1 MPTALRKTRKTRSL
15 NVKLKII
22 RLSSF
27 QSFGPEPTELS
38 LENITYLIG
47 PNGSGKTAVLQAL
60 CRLFAFDPSLRRIR
74 RSDFHVPHNEKEDE
88 SPDERQLWI
97 EADFV
102 FPELEDEENNSTVA
116 PHFSHMRL
124 ENPEGLPRV
133 RYRLSATMGMDGDI
147 EETLVYVL
155 DANADGS
162 PLTTAQ
168 VTRAE
173 RNHVQVHY
181 LPARR
186 DPAEHIAYGANALL
200 GRMLRAVNWDGERV
214 KVKGLTDQISES
226 LAANP
231 SVETVSKCLKEIW
244 STLHKGSFFADP
256 KITFVASEIE
266 ALLRHLSVSF
276 SPGHDENLVDFSRLS
291 DGQKSMLYLSLVLS
305 SQAIGRAVL
314 AGEDNSFDPEKLRP
328 PVFTLVALEE
338 PENSLSPHYLGR
350 IVNTLVSMTSNED
363 AQALIATH
371 APSMLNRVDPK
382 HIRYLRLTENRTTR
396 ITRIRLPKKTDEA
409 HKFVREAVQAFPE
422 IYFSR
427 LVILGEGDSEEI
439 VLPRILR
446 AKDAPVDE
454 TAVTI
459 APLGGRHVNHFW
471 RLLSELEIPY
481 ITLLDLDVARYQGG
495 WGRIKYVND
504 QLAKHQPDKKL
515 PEDHII
521 PKWNSD
527 GHKVRSYLH
536 YLEAL
541 EERDVYFSSPMDLDF
556 TLLLAFPDEYGVERE
571 SPSDSTVKAVLGGSH
586 HDAAQYNDDELEL
599 FGTYHKRFKLGS
611 KPAAHIDALAQLSD
625 KDLLDSMP
633 ESLGRL
639 ADAVIAKLA
648 ELPE

>member
-1 MPTALRKTRKTRSL
+1 M
-15 NVKLKII
+15 KLKII
-22 RLSSF
+22 RLSNF
-27 QSFGPEPTELS
+27 QSFGPDPTDLS
-38 LENITYLIG
+38 LEDITYLIG
-47 PNGSGKTAVLQAL
+47 PNGSGKTTVLQAL

-74 RSDFHVPHNEKEDE
+74 RSDFHVPHNEKDEE

-102 FPELEDEENNSTVA
+102 FPEIEDEENNSTVA

-124 ENPEGLPRV
+124 DDPEGLPRV
-133 RYRLSATMGMDGDI
+133 RYRLSATMRMDGDI

-155 DANADGS
+155 DVNADGS

-173 RNHVQVHY
+173 RNLVQVHY

-186 DPAEHIAYGANALL
+186 DPADHIAYGANALL
-200 GRMLRAVNWDGERV
+200 GRMLRAVNWDRERV
-214 KVKGLTDQISES
+214 EVKELTDQISES
-226 LAANP
+226 LAANQ
-231 SVETVSKCLKEIW
+231 SVSTVSECLKGIW
-244 STLHKGSFFADP
+244 STLHKGSFFSDP

-266 ALLRHLSVSF
+266 AMLRHMSVSF
-276 SPGHDENLVDFSRLS
+276 SPGHDENLVNFSRLS

-314 AGEDNSFDPEKLRP
+314 AGDDDSFDPEKLRP
-328 PVFTLVALEE
+328 PVFTLLAIEE

-350 IVNTLVSMTSNED
+350 IANSLVSMTSNED

-371 APSMLNRVDPK
+371 APSMLNRIDPK
-382 HIRYLRLTENRTTR
+382 HIRYLRLTENRTSQ
-396 ITRIRLPKKTDEA
+396 IKRIRLPKKTDEA
-409 HKFVREAVQAFPE
+409 YKFVREAVQAFPE
-422 IYFSR
+422 IYFSK

-454 TAVTI
+454 SAVTI

-471 RLLSELEIPY
+471 RLLSHLKIPY
-481 ITLLDLDVARYQGG
+481 VTLLDLDVARYQGG

-504 QLAKHQPDKKL
+504 QLVEYRPDKKL
-515 PEDHII
+515 PEDHVI

-527 GHKVRSYLH
+527 KHKVRDYSNYLK
-536 YLEAL
+536 AL
-541 EERDVYFSSPMDLDF
+541 EERDVYFSYPMDLDF
-556 TLLLAFPDEYGVERE
+556 TMLLAFPDEYGVERE
-571 SPSDSTVKAVLGGSH
+571 PPSESTVESVLGKSH
-586 HDAAQYNDDELEL
+586 HDSDQYSNDELKL
-599 FGTYHKRFKLGS
+599 FATYHKRFKLGS

-625 KDLLDSMP
+625 KDLLDNMP
-633 ESLGRL
+633 ESFGRL
-639 ADAVIAKLA
+639 ANAVIAKLT